1 MKPKKRKVREA
12 LVEALLEIVLTAI
25 CLALG
30 ALVLHLF
37 GVDFSMWETDP
48 DTLILTGV
56 FAFFFV
62 LFLVCIIVQWAKS
75 IAKSKRNNHQQDGN
89 MQQK

>member
-1 MKPKKRKVREA
+1 MKHKKRKIREA

-37 GVDFSMWETDP
+37 GVDFSLWETDP

-62 LFLVCIIVQWAKS
+62 LLLVCIIVQWAKS
-75 IAKSKRNNHQQDGN
+75 IAKNKRNNHQQDGN

>member
-1 MKPKKRKVREA
+1 MKSKKRKIREA

-37 GVDFSMWETDP
+37 GVDFSLWATDT

-75 IAKSKRNNHQQDGN
+75 IAKSKRNNHQQNGN

>member
-1 MKPKKRKVREA
+1 MKPKKRKIREA

-37 GVDFSMWETDP
+37 VVDFSLWETDP
-48 DTLILTGV
+48 DTLILIGV

-62 LFLVCIIVQWAKS
+62 LLLVCIIVQWAKS
-75 IAKSKRNNHQQDGN
+75 IAKSKSNNNQPK
-89 MQQK
+89 QK

>member
-1 MKPKKRKVREA
+1 MKPKKRKIREA

-37 GVDFSMWETDP
+37 GVDFSMWQTDP

-62 LFLVCIIVQWAKS
+62 LLLVCIIVQWAKS
-75 IAKSKRNNHQQDGN
+75 VAKSKRNNN
-89 MQQK
+89 KSSKTK

>member
-1 MKPKKRKVREA
+1 MKPKKRKIREA

-37 GVDFSMWETDP
+37 GVDFSLWETDP

-56 FAFFFV
+56 FAF
-62 LFLVCIIVQWAKS
+62 LFILLLVCIIVQWAKS
-75 IAKSKRNNHQQDGN
+75 IAKSKRKNNQPE
-89 MQQK
+89 QK

>member
-37 GVDFSMWETDP
+37 GVDFSLWATDP
-48 DTLILTGV
+48 DTLILIGV

-62 LFLVCIIVQWAKS
+62 LLLVCIIVQWAKF
-75 IAKSKRNNHQQDGN
+75 IAKNKRNNNQPK
-89 MQQK
+89 QK

>member
-1 MKPKKRKVREA
+1 MKPKKRKIREA

-30 ALVLHLF
+30 TLVRHLF

-62 LFLVCIIVQWAKS
+62 LLLVCIIVQWAKS
-75 IAKSKRNNHQQDGN
+75 IAKSKRNNN
-89 MQQK
+89 TSSKTK

>member
-1 MKPKKRKVREA
+1 MKPKKRKIREA

-37 GVDFSMWETDP
+37 GVDFSLWETDP

-56 FAFFFV
+56 FAFLFV
-62 LFLVCIIVQWAKS
+62 LLLVCIIVQWAKS
-75 IAKSKRNNHQQDGN
+75 IAKSKRKNNQPE
-89 MQQK
+89 QK

>member
-1 MKPKKRKVREA
+1 MKPKKRKIREA

-37 GVDFSMWETDP
+37 GVDFSTWGTDP

-56 FAFFFV
+56 FAFLFV
-62 LFLVCIIVQWAKS
+62 LALVFIIVQWAKS
-75 IAKSKRNNHQQDGN
+75 IAKSKSNNN
-89 MQQK
+89 KSSKTK

>member
-1 MKPKKRKVREA
+1 MKPKKRKIREA

-37 GVDFSMWETDP
+37 GVDFSLWETDP

-56 FAFFFV
+56 FAFLFV
-62 LFLVCIIVQWAKS
+62 LLLVCIIVQWAKS
-75 IAKSKRNNHQQDGN
+75 IAKSKSNNN
-89 MQQK
+89 KPEQK

>member
-1 MKPKKRKVREA
+1 MKPKKRKIREA

-37 GVDFSMWETDP
+37 GVDFSLWETDP

-56 FAFFFV
+56 FAFLFV
-62 LFLVCIIVQWAKS
+62 LLLVCIIVQWAKS
-75 IAKSKRNNHQQDGN
+75 IAKSKSNNN
-89 MQQK
+89 KSSKTK

>member
-1 MKPKKRKVREA
+1 MKPKKRKIREA

-30 ALVLHLF
+30 ALVLHLL
-37 GVDFSMWETDP
+37 GVDFSMWGTDP

-56 FAFFFV
+56 FAFLFV
-62 LFLVCIIVQWAKS
+62 LLLVCIIVQWAKS